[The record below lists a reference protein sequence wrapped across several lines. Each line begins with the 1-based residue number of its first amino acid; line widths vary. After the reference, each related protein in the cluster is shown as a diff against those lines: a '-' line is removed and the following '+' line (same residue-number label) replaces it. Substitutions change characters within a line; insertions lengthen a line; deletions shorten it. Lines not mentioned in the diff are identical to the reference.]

1 MRQLPRRRFSAR
13 GARSRGIVC
22 GPTRARR
29 DNPGTLSSNSNVYAS
44 PPYDRRSSTAA
55 DGAASGGYLPAL
67 FWACG
72 GDDRLRRARGR
83 GSARRPDRCPRHLA
97 PNSACRRSAQGHSGP
112 LTSSSALAAFSN
124 SRILRPIVTLSV
136 VHRSPPLK
144 FPSSEMASRTC
155 SRTRRTSMQALRVRS
170 VSATRKTIAELLYP
184 ACRSASISL
193 RFGSPVA
200 REYKKC
206 NVFWTER

>member
-1 MRQLPRRRFSAR
+1 MSWP
-13 GARSRGIVC
+13 
-22 GPTRARR
+22 
-29 DNPGTLSSNSNVYAS
+29 
-44 PPYDRRSSTAA
+44 
-55 DGAASGGYLPAL
+55 
-67 FWACG
+67 
-72 GDDRLRRARGR
+72 
-83 GSARRPDRCPRHLA
+83 
-97 PNSACRRSAQGHSGP
+97 PNSACRRSAQGHSGRP
-112 LTSSSALAAFSN
+112 LASSSALAAFSN

-155 SRTRRTSMQALRVRS
+155 SRTRRTSMQALRVRWLGF
-170 VSATRKTIAELLYP
+170 RDKKTIAELLYP

-206 NVFWTER
+206 RDHRAMISWLCALVLRCQLALFAAYRVLVSTARQGGGADREWFAVIRRVSRLAPSSSPQARSAAGRGSPTP